1 MKYNQT
7 YSIMKNIITKLFLL
21 ITYFFAGLVYG
32 QGTGELYITNH
43 VHGENNIVRHSHLAN
58 AFINASI
65 AHPSI
70 GFHFTLTDLNNIIN
84 TYFSENFEVRDMEIL
99 DEVVF
104 FCGQDPTLV
113 SGFIGWFSITDLFY
127 GTGDIHIDNTL
138 SAQGLLSL
146 DNIEVYTDQGGGIHI
161 AGYGVHS
168 VSTDPY
174 SPFPYTFV
182 YTLYRAF
189 EAVGNPATGMQYRV
203 ADLYSGGLK
212 SDIKDMVVTN
222 NFVVYLQC
230 GRNNICAPF
239 IGVGIDLEVFP
250 KYNMFSAT
258 HFSLGHFQTITNHT
272 VTYPNAGTYSTS
284 CTFVLPD
291 NSDPHSSEAK
301 MVHIGDDK
309 VAVCSYRV
317 DLDYSAWT
325 PIPDCDPFF
334 DNPTYCVQ
342 DNELTRT
349 QRYLANRIYDISPI
363 LTNNPMVMVSAALVP
378 LPEEV
383 YEIDDFVYNNPRKS
397 YEVVH
402 RHERIPGIQET
413 AFTTM
418 DYSSGIPP
426 YVTSDYEIIVN
437 TTSGWTPTSVCLF
450 GNDEYLVSGNHQNS
464 YEQMYWKSGFNYVTG
479 SCDLSQQYPMNQIPT
494 MAEKYNIWA
503 MDASM
508 WVPLV
513 FVDFLKADKIEE
525 EVEIKCN

>member
-1 MKYNQT
+1 MRKNKKKGLLLLSIFL
-7 YSIMKNIITKLFLL
+7 YS
-21 ITYFFAGLVYG
+21 GLAYG
-32 QGTGELYITNH
+32 QSGSELYINSN
-43 VHGENNIVRHSHLAN
+43 VQGEMNMVRYSQSSN
-58 AFINASI
+58 AFINASK
-65 AHPSI
+65 AYTST
-70 GFHFTLTDLNNIIN
+70 GFHFTLTDLNNMVD
-84 TYFSENFEVRDMEIL
+84 TYFRKNFEVRDIEIL
-99 DEVVF
+99 NDTIF

-230 GRNNICAPF
+230 GRNNVCAPF

-272 VTYPNAGTYSTS
+272 VSYPNAGTYSTS

-317 DLDYSAWT
+317 DLDYSAWI

-342 DNELTRT
+342 DDQLTRT
-349 QRYLANRIYDISPI
+349 QRYLTNRIYDISPI
-363 LTNNPMVMVSAALVP
+363 LTNNPMVMVSSALVP
-378 LPEEV
+378 LPGEV
-383 YEIDDFVYNNPRKS
+383 YEIDDFVYNNQKQS
-397 YEVVH
+397 YVVVH

-418 DYSSGIPP
+418 DYTSGIPP
-426 YVTSDYEIIVN
+426 YVTSDYEVHVN
-437 TTSGWTPTSVCLF
+437 TSIGWTPTSVCLF
-450 GNDEYLVSGNHQNS
+450 GNDEYLVSGNIQSS
-464 YEQMYWKSGFNYVTG
+464 YEQLFWKSGINYSVG
-479 SCDLSQQYPMNQIPT
+479 NCDVRQSYPTTQIPT
-494 MAEKYNIWA
+494 TEEKNNIWPI
-503 MDASM
+503 DASG
-508 WVPLV
+508 WVTLNY
-513 FVDFLKADKIEE
+513 VDYHPKEVLLK